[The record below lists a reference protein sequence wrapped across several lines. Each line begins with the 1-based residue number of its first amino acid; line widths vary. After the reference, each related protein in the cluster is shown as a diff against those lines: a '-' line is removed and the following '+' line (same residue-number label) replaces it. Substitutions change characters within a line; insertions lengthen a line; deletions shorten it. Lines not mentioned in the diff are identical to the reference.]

1 MHKYKPPST
10 WGVEIPQLSELSSPF
25 EALRYIT
32 ESLPPP
38 FSPVYERK
46 CQPYVI
52 QMKQMWF
59 KGNNIF
65 NSDART
71 QMSPNGLN

>member
-32 ESLPPP
+32 DSLPPHFP
-38 FSPVYERK
+38 
-46 CQPYVI
+46 PYMSASVSH
-52 QMKQMWF
+52 MWF
-59 KGNNIF
+59 K
-65 NSDART
+65 
-71 QMSPNGLN
+71 